1 MREAHGVADMETAGV
16 VVATSR
22 DTVVV
27 AAAAAAAADGDTR
40 IVAENTKRVAVAA
53 VVCSREPR
61 H

>member
-1 MREAHGVADMETAGV
+1 MHEAHGVADTETAAVV

-22 DTVVV
+22 DTVV
-27 AAAAAAAADGDTR
+27 AAAADADKGNA
-40 IVAENTKRVAVAA
+40 AENTKRVAVAA

>member
-1 MREAHGVADMETAGV
+1 MREAHGVADTETAVDV

-22 DTVVV
+22 DTVVAV
-27 AAAAAAAADGDTR
+27 ADVDKGTAA
-40 IVAENTKRVAVAA
+40 ESTKRAAVAA

>member
-27 AAAAAAAADGDTR
+27 AAAAAAADGDTR

>member
-22 DTVVV
+22 DTVV

>member
-22 DTVVV
+22 DTVV
-27 AAAAAAAADGDTR
+27 AAAAAAADGDTK